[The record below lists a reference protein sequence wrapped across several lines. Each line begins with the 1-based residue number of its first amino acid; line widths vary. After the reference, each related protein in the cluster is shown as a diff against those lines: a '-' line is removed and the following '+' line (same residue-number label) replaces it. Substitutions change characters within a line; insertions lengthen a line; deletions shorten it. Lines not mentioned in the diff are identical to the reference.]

1 MSDEIPMLS
10 IIKKGS
16 TKFPRVIVAKS
27 DEFRNPLYW
36 TGSGW
41 SAAEAEAMVF
51 ANANDAS
58 WVCHDVLMLAVSNR
72 PIHRFV
78 APIYIELYGDKP
90 KLADLKQWLEQA
102 MRIVVDSPMHG
113 LGPKGTVGVIIAD
126 VEKTRGV

>member
-1 MSDEIPMLS
+1 MNEDIPMLS

-16 TKFPRVIVAKS
+16 ATFPRVIVAKS

-41 SAAEAEAMVF
+41 SAEEDEAMVF

-90 KLADLKQWLEQA
+90 KLTDLKRWLERA
-102 MRIVVDSPMHG
+102 MRIVVDTPKQG
-113 LGPKGTVGVIIAD
+113 LGPKGTAGVIIAD

>member
-16 TKFPRVIVAKS
+16 RGFPRVIVAKG

-78 APIYIELYGDKP
+78 APIYIEIYGEKP
-90 KLADLKQWLEQA
+90 KLAALKQWLERA
-102 MRIVVDSPMHG
+102 MRIVVDSPKHG

>member
-16 TKFPRVIVAKS
+16 ATFPRVIVAKG
-27 DEFRNPLYW
+27 DQFRNPLYW

-41 SAAEAEAMVF
+41 SAEEDDAMVF

-58 WVCHDVLMLAVSNR
+58 WVCHDVLMESVSDL
-72 PIHRFV
+72 PVHRFI
-78 APIYIELYGDKP
+78 APIYIEIYGEKP
-90 KLADLKQWLEQA
+90 PLAALRQWLERA
-102 MRIVVDSPMHG
+102 MRIVVDSPRHG
-113 LGPKGTVGVIIAD
+113 LGPNGTVGFIFAE

>member
-16 TKFPRVIVAKS
+16 RGFPRVIVAKG

-90 KLADLKQWLEQA
+90 KLADLKQWLERA
-102 MRIVVDSPMHG
+102 MRIVVDTPKHG
-113 LGPKGTVGVIIAD
+113 LGPKGTVGFVIAD
-126 VEKTRGV
+126 VDEMKAV

>member
-1 MSDEIPMLS
+1 MSSEIPLLS

-16 TKFPRVIVAKS
+16 KNFLRVIVAKS
-27 DEFRNPLYW
+27 DELRNPLYW

-41 SAAEAEAMVF
+41 RAAEAEALVF

-58 WVCHDVLMLAVSNR
+58 WVCQDVLMLAVSNR

-90 KLADLKQWLEQA
+90 KLADLRQWLERA
-102 MRIVVDSPMHG
+102 IRIVVDTPKHG

-126 VEKTRGV
+126 VEKTRGI

>member
-1 MSDEIPMLS
+1 MLS

-16 TKFPRVIVAKS
+16 RGFPRVIVAKG

-90 KLADLKQWLEQA
+90 KLADLKQWLERA
-102 MRIVVDSPMHG
+102 MRIVVDTPKHG
-113 LGPKGTVGVIIAD
+113 LGPKGTVGFVIAD
-126 VEKTRGV
+126 VDEMKAV

>member
-1 MSDEIPMLS
+1 MSSEIPLLS

-16 TKFPRVIVAKS
+16 AKFPRVIVAKS

-41 SAAEAEAMVF
+41 SAEETEAMVY

-58 WVCHDVLMLAVSNR
+58 WVCHNVLLETVGNR
-72 PIHRFV
+72 PCHRYLV
-78 APIYIELYGDKP
+78 PLIVELYGDKP
-90 KLADLKQWLEQA
+90 KLADLRQWLERA
-102 MRIVVDSPMHG
+102 MRIVVDTPKHG